1 MFQPA
6 TEIFYVKQAEET
18 GPKDKDYTG
27 LEILY
32 WGKNADKVYKNRC
45 KKDIFVYS
53 YKTLF
58 CYIHIC
64 VLLNVLLKL
73 LEVEVKALPIH

>member
-6 TEIFYVKQAEET
+6 TEIFYVKQAEKT

-32 WGKNADKVYKNRC
+32 WGKNADKIYKNRC
-45 KKDIFVYS
+45 KKNILVYS

-58 CYIHIC
+58 CYVHIS
-64 VLLNVLLKL
+64 V
-73 LEVEVKALPIH
+73 PP